1 MPRLCVR
8 RSYVKSWYR
17 DPLNF
22 VSTRTRNMV
31 MVMMMGMMG
40 MMMVVVMRMM
50 GMMMVVMVMRCMH
63 TTRSSLPRS
72 TASDNTSRHTC
83 AQEGMDSPALQQLF
97 SR

>member
-1 MPRLCVR
+1 MLRLCVR

-31 MVMMMGMMG
+31 MMRMGMMV
-40 MMMVVVMRMM
+40 MMVV
-50 GMMMVVMVMRCMH
+50 VMRCMH

-72 TASDNTSRHTC
+72 TASDNTSRHAC